1 MQYDDFITHSIDLYM
16 GKPKSGKTMIA
27 GSYPKP
33 MLYLSVGNDGGG
45 RVLQM
50 KFSEDIKAG
59 LIKVKNLRND
69 MPVNGKIRQ
78 TSIEKLAEVLAELRK
93 PDADKFKTIVIDTV
107 GALQDDYKQYLEF
120 TKGGRS
126 LSQQEWGD
134 VSKMMLTSKDNV
146 KRFSEEQK
154 CSVVWITHTNEME
167 LYETSG
173 LNKEIRIIPDVTIKT
188 GVKYMKDASNIF
200 YCCRKTV
207 IDADGTKK
215 VKFLTY
221 VGPHPLMDTGTR
233 DMALQA
239 GDFVENFT
247 YDKWQQL
254 IREQRLIPVVVQT
267 TESEA
272 ESKPKEQETEQETE
286 TY

>member
-1 MQYDDFITHSIDLYM
+1 MEFDNFITHSIDMYM

-33 MLYLSVGNDGGG
+33 LLYISVGNDGGG
-45 RVLQM
+45 RVLLM
-50 KFSEDIKAG
+50 NYRKEINAG
-59 LIKVKNLRND
+59 EIKVKNLKND
-69 MPVNGKIRQ
+69 TPVNGKIKM
-78 TSIEKLAEVLAELRK
+78 TSIEKLAVLLAELRK
-93 PDADKFKTIVIDTV
+93 PDAPKFKTIVIDTV
-107 GALQDDYKQYLEF
+107 GALQDDYKSYMEY
-120 TKGGRS
+120 TKGGKS

-134 VSKMMLTSKDNV
+134 VAKMMISIKDNM
-146 KRFSEEQK
+146 KRFSEEQG
-154 CSVVWITHTNEME
+154 VQFVWDFHTSEQE

-188 GVKYMKDASNIF
+188 GIKYMKDASNIF

-207 IDADGTKK
+207 INPNNEKS

-233 DMALQA
+233 DMALKV
-239 GDFVENFT
+239 GDFVEDFN

-254 IREQRLIPVVVQT
+254 VANGTLDEINVATIEENKENNKG
-267 TESEA
+267 ES
-272 ESKPKEQETEQETE
+272 QED
-286 TY
+286 